1 MSLLLSLVVYVAIA
15 VVAILLVGVLITFL
29 SEHSPYQK
37 MFAQGKLP
45 SAAPQGFHPGQPHV
59 LLDKKTPW
67 LGKSFDSQAQIGFNI
82 FTPVGA
88 SILKIATPLYKKFG
102 LNTDGNT
109 RAYYFRTYTGKGK
122 KDANTDVIKLDYD
135 SAENPFLIRIILDEI
150 VEIAPQQY
158 LGKIHVKFLPG
169 FFVTVGYFGLRQA

>member
-1 MSLLLSLVVYVAIA
+1 MSLLFSLVFYVAIA
-15 VVAILLVGVLITFL
+15 VVAILLIGALITFL
-29 SEHSPYQK
+29 SERSPYQK
-37 MFAQGKLP
+37 MFAHGKLP
-45 SAAPQGFHPGQPHV
+45 NPAPQGFHPGQPHV

-88 SILKIATPLYKKFG
+88 SILKIATPLYQKFSA
-102 LNTDGNT
+102 NTDGNT

-122 KDANTDVIKLDYD
+122 KDAKTDVFKLDYD
-135 SAENPFLIRIILDEI
+135 AAENPFLIRIILDEI